1 MPNELVLFI
10 EVLVVFSSLLLTKKF
25 FGKIGVMA
33 WVCLATVLANLITA
47 KNAEIFGLPCAI
59 GSVMFASTFLATDIL
74 TECYGARDAKK
85 AVLMGLGST
94 ILFVLATQIALLYT
108 PSAIDYAEDSMRNL
122 FSLNLQIS
130 ISSAVMYF
138 VANIADIYIFEAI
151 RKKTNG
157 KYLWLRN
164 NVATI
169 LCNCLEN
176 FFFVGFAFLG
186 VFSFTDIMLTA
197 LSVSLIEAIVGI
209 CDTPFLYIAR
219 RIKERVNDHSNQ
231 GGLENNQG

>member
-1 MPNELVLFI
+1 MPNEVILFI
-10 EVLVVFSSLLLTKKF
+10 EVIVVFGALLLAKKF

-33 WVCLATVLANLITA
+33 WVCIASVLANLITA
-47 KNAEIFGLPCAI
+47 KNAAIFGLPCAI

-74 TECYGARDAKK
+74 TECYGAKEAKK

-94 ILFVLATQIALLYT
+94 ILFILSTQIALLYV
-108 PSAIDYAEDSMRNL
+108 PSAIDYAEDSMRTL

-138 VANIADIYIFEAI
+138 IANIADIYIFEAI
-151 RKKTNG
+151 RKKTKG

-176 FFFVGFAFLG
+176 FFFVGFAFMG
-186 VFSFTDIMLTA
+186 VFSFADIMLTA
-197 LSVSLIEAIVGI
+197 LSVSLIEAIVGL
-209 CDTPFLYIAR
+209 CDTPFLYLAR
-219 RIKERVNDHSNQ
+219 KIRSEGDSSDKS
-231 GGLENNQG
+231 GLVSDKG

>member
-1 MPNELVLFI
+1 MPNELILFI
-10 EVLVVFSSLLLTKKF
+10 EIIVVFGSLLLVKKL
-25 FGKIGVMA
+25 FGKIGVIA
-33 WVCLATVLANLITA
+33 WVCIASVLANLITA

-74 TECYGARDAKK
+74 TECYSAKDAKK

-94 ILFVLATQIALLYT
+94 VLFIVATQIALLYT
-108 PSAIDYAEDSMRNL
+108 PSSIDYAEESMRNL

-138 VANIADIYIFEAI
+138 IANFADIYIFEAI
-151 RKKTNG
+151 RKKTEG
-157 KYLWLRN
+157 RFLWLRN

-176 FFFVGFAFLG
+176 FFFIGFAFMG
-186 VFSFTDIMLTA
+186 VFSFADIMMTA
-197 LSVSLIEAIVGI
+197 LSVSVIEAIVGI
-209 CDTPFLYIAR
+209 CDTPFLYISR
-219 RIKERVNDHSNQ
+219 KLISKE
-231 GGLENNQG
+231 EKTA

>member
-1 MPNELVLFI
+1 MANELVLI
-10 EVLVVFSSLLLTKKF
+10 LEIVIVFGTLLLTKKL

-33 WVCLATVLANLITA
+33 WVCVASVLANLITA
-47 KNAEIFGLPCAI
+47 KNAELFGLPCAI
-59 GSVMFASTFLATDIL
+59 GTVMFASTFLATDIL
-74 TECYGARDAKK
+74 AECYSPKDAKK
-85 AVLMGLGST
+85 AVFMGLGST
-94 ILFVLATQIALLYT
+94 VLFVVATQIALLYT
-108 PSAIDYAEDSMRNL
+108 PSAIDYADGSMRKL
-122 FSLNLQIS
+122 FALNLQIS

-138 VANIADIYIFEAI
+138 IANIADIYIFEAI
-151 RKKTNG
+151 RKKTQG
-157 KYLWLRN
+157 RHLWLRN

-186 VFSFTDIMLTA
+186 VFSFKDILLTA

-219 RIKERVNDHSNQ
+219 KIKDK
-231 GGLENNQG
+231 

>member
-1 MPNELVLFI
+1 MPNELILFI
-10 EVLVVFSSLLLTKKF
+10 EIVVVFGSLLLVKKL
-25 FGKIGVMA
+25 FGKTGVIA
-33 WVCLATVLANLITA
+33 WVCIASVLANLITA

-74 TECYGARDAKK
+74 TECYSAKDAKK

-94 ILFVLATQIALLYT
+94 VMFIIATQIALLYT
-108 PSAIDYAEDSMRNL
+108 PSSIDYAEESMRNL

-138 VANIADIYIFEAI
+138 IANFADIYIFEAI
-151 RKKTNG
+151 RKKTEG
-157 KYLWLRN
+157 RFLWLRN

-176 FFFVGFAFLG
+176 FFFIGFAFMG
-186 VFSFTDIMLTA
+186 VFSFADIMMTA
-197 LSVSLIEAIVGI
+197 LSVSVIEAVVGI

-219 RIKERVNDHSNQ
+219 KLISKE
-231 GGLENNQG
+231 EKTA